1 MLTPRM
7 KWSDTRFWIIC
18 FAAMGYW
25 VGDVRRVQVREA
37 RARARRREREREERR
52 AEEEP
57 VRAQMEHGQAP
68 EEGGGQGAA
77 AAAAAAPN
85 GAALPAHPATFNNP
99 TQTQNQNQNPNQT
112 TTTNPLE
119 ALAHLHLT
127 ADARYLQLPLG
138 PSGEAQLT
146 TTRPRA
152 RPAQIITQALLPI
165 YLFFITLV
173 PVLENMRA
181 GAIRRRERAM
191 RVIVGELNPPVPAV
205 PGVAARVDDTAN
217 AVAGSGTGTGA
228 GSITGEVAGAVQ
240 GLQAV
245 RAADGIDPGEAEH
258 QQEQEQAAEPIT
270 ILPQGLD
277 ETGIKYYHRVLLKG
291 EGIDWEDEREAQRI
305 AEAEFGGGGGGG
317 GWD

>member
-57 VRAQMEHGQAP
+57 VMAQMEMPMQEAGVGGRGQGQAP
-68 EEGGGQGAA
+68 GEEGGQGPAA
-77 AAAAAAPN
+77 VD

-99 TQTQNQNQNPNQT
+99 TQTQDQNQNPTQT

-127 ADARYLQLPLG
+127 TDARYLQLPLG

-191 RVIVGELNPPVPAV
+191 RVIVGELNPPVH
-205 PGVAARVDDTAN
+205 VDGTAD
-217 AVAGSGTGTGA
+217 AVAGSATVTGA
-228 GSITGEVAGAVQ
+228 GSITGEVAGAEQ
-240 GLQAV
+240 GAESV
-245 RAADGIDPGEAEH
+245 RTADGTDPGEAGH
-258 QQEQEQAAEPIT
+258 QQEQERPAEPIT
-270 ILPQGLD
+270 VLPQGLD
-277 ETGIKYYHRVLLKG
+277 EKGIKYYHRVLLKG

-317 GWD
+317 WD